1 MREEEFIIVALLVI
15 FPIIMTIIIVWVKSS
30 ESRKRYQWQSG
41 FYAKALEKGVSLPP
55 DFFVEPQK
63 KRNPFNTGVICIAVG
78 AGISLSVWLV
88 QGSIS
93 GGGFS
98 LGIIPFFIGVA
109 YVIIHFI
116 EKKKSTSEDAK

>member
-1 MREEEFIIVALLVI
+1 MDEKVVLLTALLVV
-15 FPIIMTIIIVWVKSS
+15 PTILILIIVWVISN

-41 FYAKALEKGVSLPP
+41 FYAKALEKGVGLPP
-55 DFFVEPQK
+55 DFFVESPK

-78 AGISLSVWLV
+78 LGISLSVWLV
-88 QGSIS
+88 QGSIYK
-93 GGGFS
+93 GGFS

-116 EKKKSTSEDAK
+116 EKKKPLDDDAK